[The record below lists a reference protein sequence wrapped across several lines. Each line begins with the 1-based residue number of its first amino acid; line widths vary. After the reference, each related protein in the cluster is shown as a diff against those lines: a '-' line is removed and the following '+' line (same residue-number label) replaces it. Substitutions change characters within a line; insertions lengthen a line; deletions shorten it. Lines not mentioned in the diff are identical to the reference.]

1 MAVDDMIGEYVSFDL
16 NYCRKLMFQVKIL
29 LDAGSKVVSCWVL
42 IEICVLSFS
51 TICFSKL
58 KDRDSFVGL
67 YVVLDLGILGFW
79 ALPGFRAPKA
89 GMAIEVVRYT
99 KCYLDLE
106 HLFPFPFNSEFA

>member
-1 MAVDDMIGEYVSFDL
+1 MAVDDMIGKYVSFDL

-51 TICFSKL
+51 AICFSKL
-58 KDRDSFVGL
+58 KGRDSFVRL
-67 YVVLDLGILGFW
+67 YLVLDLGFLDFGHSLDLGHQR
-79 ALPGFRAPKA
+79 L
-89 GMAIEVVRYT
+89 AIDVVRYT

>member
-67 YVVLDLGILGFW
+67 YVVLDLGFLGFW
-79 ALPGFRAPKA
+79 HS
-89 GMAIEVVRYT
+89 
-99 KCYLDLE
+99 LDLG
-106 HLFPFPFNSEFA
+106 HQRLAWQ